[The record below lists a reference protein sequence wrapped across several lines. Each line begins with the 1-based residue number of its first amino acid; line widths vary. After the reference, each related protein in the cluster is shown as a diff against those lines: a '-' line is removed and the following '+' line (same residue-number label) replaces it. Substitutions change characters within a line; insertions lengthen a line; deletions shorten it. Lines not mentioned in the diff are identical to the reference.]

1 MTFEVAEGGFLDVDV
16 KITGPDQKVVYS
28 GTVRVSARVKLK
40 MNLPTVTSKSLKEWK
55 KWAFL
60 KN

>member
-28 GTVRVSARVKLK
+28 GTVENHKK
-40 MNLPTVTSKSLKEWK
+40 MRQKFW
-55 KWAFL
+55 F
-60 KN
+60 